1 MPPVSLLTNGSNPDY
16 QKVNKAMKLYLIMLV
31 LFLAVSYCFGD
42 NTQLGAVNYYAN
54 KYGHEHPDTVQIV
67 QVDFNGDG
75 SSQFIM
81 TFAKRDWAGPESGWT
96 VVELKNGQ
104 WGEPRTLGFHGE
116 IVDFSAMAFD
126 PDKASFV
133 YLPSYKRNGL
143 ITRWRKNWTFTYLE
157 NDTLT
162 TVYFWTPSQVGLAD
176 DAFKQLMDSK
186 KVTVIQKQ
194 VP

>member
-1 MPPVSLLTNGSNPDY
+1 MKTLLLAFAFFATASLG
-16 QKVNKAMKLYLIMLV
+16 
-31 LFLAVSYCFGD
+31 
-42 NTQLGAVNYYAN
+42 LGCDIPRGVIDYYAS
-54 KYGHEHPDTVQIV
+54 KYGHEHPDTVQMV

-75 SSQFIM
+75 SSQFLM
-81 TFAKRDWAGPESGWT
+81 TFAKGDWAGPESGWT

-104 WGEPRTLGFHGE
+104 WGEPKTLGFHGE
-116 IVDFSAMAFD
+116 IANFSAMAFD

-157 NDTLT
+157 KDVLT